1 MMDELVDAAMSA
13 MPVYRVGVR
22 FDGVPVLSHDDDT
35 PEADTEVW
43 FADGWGC
50 PNLNECGPDCPK
62 RTMCGKR
69 VSVLD
74 VEDLTDVSWF
84 ATPTEFEAPKV
95 AAVAS
100 PEMAAEPAEPEGPT
114 EAEKD
119 EMARA
124 VEAAEERLGQLEALV
139 ASVVLAE
146 VVDVAFVDDARQSA
160 VTLPVAAV
168 AEVRDGFARMAEGM
182 ALIAALDADL
192 LPQDLSDRVD
202 AVMDRL
208 DALEESVASMM
219 LDDVSD
225 EQMYERKDSSTF
237 VDETRRDDTD
247 DESDDDDS
255 TDDESDDDESKDSKY
270 PRKKKR
276 KPKVAATGLP
286 LTVDARDDAADA
298 GEALPDGKLPIRS
311 LIELRSAIK
320 LRGHVKG
327 HSEDAIREHIIKR
340 ARALGAT
347 DELPEE
353 WR

>member
-1 MMDELVDAAMSA
+1 
-13 MPVYRVGVR
+13 
-22 FDGVPVLSHDDDT
+22 
-35 PEADTEVW
+35 
-43 FADGWGC
+43 
-50 PNLNECGPDCPK
+50 
-62 RTMCGKR
+62 
-69 VSVLD
+69 
-74 VEDLTDVSWF
+74 
-84 ATPTEFEAPKV
+84 
-95 AAVAS
+95 
-100 PEMAAEPAEPEGPT
+100 MAAEPEEPEGPT

-124 VEAAEERLGQLEALV
+124 VDAAEQRLGQLEALV

-146 VVDVAFVDDARQSA
+146 VVDVAFVNDARQSA

-182 ALIAALDADL
+182 ALIAALDADA

-247 DESDDDDS
+247 DESDDD
-255 TDDESDDDESKDSKY
+255 ESKDGKY

-286 LTVDARDDAADA
+286 LTVEARDDAADA

-320 LRGHVKG
+320 LRGNVKG

-340 ARALGAT
+340 ARALDAT